1 LYSGPDPGPVER
13 HVRPERV
20 CSVNPVNNANAVSK
34 MQKVVH
40 SKEDTMASQ
49 VKVVSH
55 WAGAVVNWLQKHT
68 FAIVFTMSLLHIG
81 LAYMHVRVPGRVDF
95 SSL

>member
-1 LYSGPDPGPVER
+1 
-13 HVRPERV
+13 
-20 CSVNPVNNANAVSK
+20 
-34 MQKVVH
+34 
-40 SKEDTMASQ
+40 MASQ

-81 LAYMHVRVPGRVDF
+81 LAYMHVRVPGRDDF